1 MDIPDIS
8 LSAQHT
14 ASATELRIRYTIANK
29 SGGDIYVLDG
39 LKTLGANGQVVV
51 STSDYALVKNS
62 AGDAEV
68 LVGIAPLPANKLV
81 AVRTMPVATR
91 LAPGA
96 SQTRELQ
103 AVPLPL
109 AERTPYITPDE
120 LQNAPIATV
129 ARLVLGVQFV
139 RASVPGLVAT
149 PLPFAPAH
157 YEVKTP
163 QTAQDAQEVQ
173 AVLMQQEMTLRLA
186 PGPR

>member
-1 MDIPDIS
+1 MDIPDVS

-14 ASATELRIRYTIANK
+14 ASAAELRIRYTIANK

-39 LKTLGANGQVVV
+39 LKLPGPNGQVIV
-51 STSDYALVKNS
+51 STSEYALVKNE

-81 AVRTMPVATR
+81 AVRTMPVATK
-91 LAPGA
+91 LAAGS

-103 AVPLPL
+103 PVPLPL
-109 AERTPYITPDE
+109 TERTPYITADE
-120 LQNAPIATV
+120 LQNAHVVTV
-129 ARLVLGVQFV
+129 QRLVLGVQFL
-139 RASVPGLVAT
+139 RGSAPGLVAT

-157 YEVKTP
+157 YDVKTP
-163 QTAQDAQEVQ
+163 QTVQDAREVQ
-173 AVLMQQEMTLRLA
+173 VVLLPQAMPMRIV